1 MQDLTNY
8 EKRGY
13 LYGDFRLFH
22 LKDSSM
28 ERINWHFHD
37 FHKMILFLSGHAA
50 YCVEGKHYNLLP
62 GDIVLVPQWTLE
74 DAFGFGARG
83 VICVQVGV
91 VDTAGRHPVH

>member
-13 LYGDFRLFH
+13 LYGGFRLFH

-28 ERINWHFHD
+28 ERIDWHFHD

-62 GDIVLVPQWTLE
+62 GDIVLVPQGCIHRPEIEEKLPYE
-74 DAFGFGARG
+74 RIGMIFGKRYLS
-83 VICVQVGV
+83 Q
-91 VDTAGRHPVH
+91 